1 MHLWDDSLRI
11 CPKCRKPV
19 CFHEE
24 SQLQCPHCQSVV
36 WFFNYRP
43 VADPPPIPPNAAIPL
58 WEDQRT
64 LLLIATG
71 AMALALAVA
80 AIFGQLWAVMVLS
93 FCICGMSA
101 YAFVQ
106 HGQLKRLQDEKAD
119 AVTMRA
125 FAEHMR
131 TRNAELVRK
140 YNSLLATGNSRIE
153 QYYGKVDQWRKEVA
167 QLEQDAKALMS
178 QAESVELRCATMAE
192 RFINDHR
199 KWIAG
204 RTKPDPESFIRNRDQ
219 LIKAFNFVESIGHP
233 TPKEIET
240 SALRALKSEYEQKVK
255 EAALKDEQRR
265 IAQRM
270 REEEKVRRE
279 RELALVEAE
288 AREKE
293 IEARLERALL
303 EVQGENEARVQELQ
317 KQLEEAKLAAQRAK
331 SMAELTKVGHVY
343 ILSNIGSFGE
353 DIYKVGM
360 TRRLEPLDRV
370 HELGDASVP
379 FPFDVH
385 AMIYCENAPQLE
397 NQLHRVLSRHR
408 VNRVNLR
415 KEFFAVDLDTI
426 LAAVEQHHGVVEYVA
441 KPEALQYRESQN
453 ISPEDVAEVEEELE
467 AIGMAPDDG
476 DL

>member
-19 CFHEE
+19 RFQEE
-24 SQLQCPHCQSVV
+24 AQLQCPHCRSVV

-43 VADPPPIPPNAAIPL
+43 VADPPEILPDPAITL

-71 AMALALAVA
+71 AMAFALAVA

-93 FCICGMSA
+93 FCICGMSC
-101 YAFVQ
+101 YASVQ
-106 HGQLKRLQDEKAD
+106 HRQLKRLQDEKAD

-131 TRNAELVRK
+131 TRNTELVRK
-140 YNSLLATGNSRIE
+140 YNALLATGNSRIE
-153 QYYGKVDQWRKEVA
+153 QYYGKVDRWRQEIV
-167 QLEQDAKALMS
+167 QLELDARALMS
-178 QAESVELRCATMAE
+178 QAESVEQRCAAMAE
-192 RFINDHR
+192 RFINDHC
-199 KWIAG
+199 KWIAS

-219 LIKAFNFVESIGHP
+219 LIKAFNFVQSIGHP
-233 TPKEIET
+233 TPKEIE
-240 SALRALKSEYEQKVK
+240 SNALRSLKSEYEQKVR

-265 IAQRM
+265 ISQRM

-279 RELALVEAE
+279 RELALEEAE

-293 IEARLERALL
+293 LSARLERALL
-303 EVQGENEARVQELQ
+303 EVQGQNEARVQELQ
-317 KQLEEAKLAAQRAK
+317 QQLEEARLAAQRAK

-360 TRRLEPLDRV
+360 TRRLNPLERV
-370 HELGDASVP
+370 QELGDASVP

-397 NQLHRVLSRHR
+397 NQLHRLLSRHR

-426 LAAVEQHHGVVEYVA
+426 LSAVKEHHGVVEYVA
-441 KPEALQYRESQN
+441 KPEALQFRESQS
-453 ISPEDVAEVEEELE
+453 ISPEEVEQVEEELE
-467 AIGMAPDDG
+467 AIGLTPDDG